1 MTSVICVAL
10 AVYFE
15 SASSNQPVDDQY
27 GIALVV
33 RNRVNDSGMKPC
45 DVVFEPKQFS
55 ALNDALDDDGKLK
68 SEYQPRGKVWRKSLN
83 IAKAVLNGDVPD
95 ITNGARFYYANY
107 INPPAWAYDMKYT
120 GRHGKHFYWRK
131 HHQPV
136 GAINAT
142 SAKVSQLPAAP
153 AKVRLSIGWD

>member
-15 SASSNQPVDDQY
+15 SASSNQPIDDQY
-27 GIALVV
+27 GVALVV
-33 RNRVNDSGMKPC
+33 RNRAHDSGMKPC

-55 ALNDALDDDGKLK
+55 AFNDALDDSGKLK
-68 SEYQPRGKVWRKSLN
+68 PEFKPSGKAWRSSIN
-83 IAKAVLNGDVPD
+83 IAKSVLRGEVPD

-107 INPPAWAYDMKYT
+107 ITPPAWVADMKYT

-131 HHQPV
+131 ARSGRLPV
-136 GAINAT
+136 ETVSVRIDAPRNFLKT
-142 SAKVSQLPAAP
+142 STAA
-153 AKVRLSIGWD
+153 GWD